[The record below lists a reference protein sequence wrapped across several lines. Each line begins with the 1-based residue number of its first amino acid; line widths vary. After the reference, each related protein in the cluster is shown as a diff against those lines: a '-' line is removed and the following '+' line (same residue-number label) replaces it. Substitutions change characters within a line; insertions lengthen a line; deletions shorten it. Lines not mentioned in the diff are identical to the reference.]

1 MVTVNFYKAK
11 RFFVNENNKRLNFEE
26 RGDGIFCSWKISF

>member
-11 RFFVNENNKRLNFEE
+11 RFFVNENNNFEE
-26 RGDGIFCSWKISF
+26 HGDGIFCSWKISS